1 MVYLSD
7 LNRKK
12 ILNKNVFAFLVAL
25 LAALALCN
33 LALIKDAYL
42 NEGRYEIVD
51 GTEYRLLY
59 GEEKLTGSK
68 VSELS
73 EKYAGLELPAD
84 IGRVAAG
91 DVRVVRMIAQ
101 LYGWELDV
109 PDALSDGQL
118 YGDRADML
126 AALEGRAPEAGG
138 RTEGGALTYPIEMG
152 YAEGWKNVNAG
163 MKNCVWVV
171 MALVFLVLVPVFN
184 EDRTVGAEGLVR
196 SARAGKRKLDRI
208 RIVNALQLSALIY
221 LVAVAVYAAPVLIM
235 YGPQGAFLPI
245 QGDAGYFL
253 SPVHASF
260 LGQFALN
267 LGIGYI
273 AVAFMA
279 GIALLV
285 SLVITDVFAGYAA
298 LLFIAAVSYMAELFG
313 PAGFKHCL
321 WNFSP
326 ARIADFSAYYVGH
339 ETYFGVPSVIFVP
352 AVSAAV
358 TAGAFALLSALLR
371 RRPMR

>member
-1 MVYLSD
+1 MDYLSS
-7 LNRKK
+7 LNRRK

-25 LAALALCN
+25 FAALALYN
-33 LALIKDAYL
+33 LSLIKDSYL
-42 NEGRYEIVD
+42 AEGRYEIVD

-59 GEEKLTGSK
+59 GEERLTGAKASG
-68 VSELS
+68 LA

-91 DVRVVRMIAQ
+91 DVRAVRMIAQ
-101 LYGWELDV
+101 LYGWGLDV
-109 PDALSDGQL
+109 PDALSDEQL
-118 YGDRADML
+118 YGDRAD
-126 AALEGRAPEAGG
+126 AALEGRAPEADG
-138 RTEGGALTYPIEMG
+138 RAVGGALTYPIEMG

-208 RIVNALQLSALIY
+208 RIGNALQLSALIY
-221 LVAVAVYAAPVLIM
+221 LIAAAVYAAPILIM
-235 YGPQGAFLPI
+235 YGPQGAFLLI

-285 SLVITDVFAGYAA
+285 SLVITDVFTGYAA
-298 LLFIAAVSYMAELFG
+298 LLFIAALSYMAELFA
-313 PAGFKHCL
+313 PAGFRHYL

-326 ARIADFSAYYVGH
+326 AGIADFSAYYTGH

-352 AVSAAV
+352 VVSAAV

-371 RRPMR
+371 RRPTRV